1 MALVNLLSGRQRRNR
16 HRELTY
22 RHGGRGGG
30 RRGDVWRELTEIYST
45 MCKTDSQ
52 WEFAVWFREVKQ
64 GFCDRLKGR
73 GLEAGTWVYLCWFL
87 VVYDRKPQNS
97 GKQLSFNLKIK
108 MKILNV
114 LKENSWHWH
123 GVLLWRGDGETWCAA
138 LGYSGQIG
146 WREIVIQS
154 QCQTRDIL
162 QQEMVLSS
170 GNIAWYRT

>member
-108 MKILNV
+108 NENTECFKGKQLALARCAT
-114 LKENSWHWH
+114 LKRGRRDLMCCF
-123 GVLLWRGDGETWCAA
+123 GVQWPDRVKRDRDSVPVSNKGHFAA
-138 LGYSGQIG
+138 RNGSVIWEYSL
-146 WREIVIQS
+146 V
-154 QCQTRDIL
+154 
-162 QQEMVLSS
+162 
-170 GNIAWYRT
+170 